1 MSNKAIFLIGLV
13 AVTLWGCAKDNL
25 ETTFQQREKISFR
38 VSVADFS
45 LQPTK
50 ATAVTAA
57 PSSIKVSAVNGSAGA
72 DAEIWSNV
80 LFTKE
85 TGVDVWQSS
94 MLWPESDQ
102 HYRFYAVYP
111 TSYAMTFA
119 AGGPT
124 ITATNANDIIAAYAG
139 SPTYNSASGN
149 AMVFNHIFSR
159 LTALTVVSEYDLSDV
174 SIKLTP
180 RTGGTYNL
188 YAGNGKTDG
197 TGWSSVTQGAQMV
210 VANAAGLNEMD
221 LYLVPGEYELTATWT
236 ATIGNYEQT
245 FTNKTA
251 VVNLVAG
258 KTNKVTATLNA
269 SAVPIM
275 LSVSL
280 TPWSD
285 RSVDVEFPIDD

>member
-13 AVTLWGCAKDNL
+13 AVAMWGCAKDNL

-38 VSVADFS
+38 VSVEDFS

-57 PSSIKVSAVNGSAGA
+57 PSSIKVSAVNGTAGA
-72 DAEIWSNV
+72 DAEVWSNTV
-80 LFTKE
+80 FTKAS
-85 TGVDVWQSS
+85 GSNYWQSS

-111 TSYAMTFA
+111 TTYAMTFA
-119 AGGPT
+119 SGGPT
-124 ITATNANDIIAAYAG
+124 IAASNADDVITAYAS
-139 SPTYNSASGN
+139 SPTYNSTTGN

-159 LTALTVVSEYDLSDV
+159 LTALTVASEYDLSNV

-221 LYLVPGEYELTATWT
+221 IYLVPGEYELTATWT
-236 ATIGNYEQT
+236 ATIGDYEQT

-251 VVNLVAG
+251 SVNLVAG
-258 KTNKVTATLNA
+258 KTNKVTATLSA
-269 SAVPIM
+269 SAVPIQ